1 VCPWK
6 RGGIGVFSQHYCS
19 TTPVHGGPAYESLCT
34 SVIVFIVRFIRFWN
48 NVWVLRFLCGEYED
62 YIYLG
67 CDAVCFGG
75 CQFLGGCSAI
85 GPHLPD
91 YKLFHP
97 KRSSNA
103 EYRRIRG
110 AVVKSF
116 SWNNDIT
123 SVAVLC
129 PILSHELSKLGSNRA
144 SCLGGLGF
152 EPRPGDGQGFR
163 IYCLLQQKCWGS
175 YFI

>member
-1 VCPWK
+1 M
-6 RGGIGVFSQHYCS
+6 
-19 TTPVHGGPAYESLCT
+19 
-34 SVIVFIVRFIRFWN
+34 
-48 NVWVLRFLCGEYED
+48 
-62 YIYLG
+62 
-67 CDAVCFGG
+67 CFGG

-116 SWNNDIT
+116 S
-123 SVAVLC
+123 
-129 PILSHELSKLGSNRA
+129 
-144 SCLGGLGF
+144 
-152 EPRPGDGQGFR
+152 
-163 IYCLLQQKCWGS
+163 
-175 YFI
+175 